1 MIDKLVKIYNNWGD
15 RPENNNLQP
24 LGSADEML
32 MHETATMDQCHWL
45 ERFLDVWNRV
55 QERDIKKLSDR
66 KRRGSKITNLLD
78 LEVENINDLSD
89 VKKLAD
95 WFLDK
100 NINYHPEDDLNHY
113 ETNDGQ
119 KLFTKI
125 IGDRLKHLWLQAFH
139 NCNHNDVWSIV
150 LRKHN
155 VLVSKVGF
163 NYDVELNEKEKRL
176 IKELNN
182 G

>member
-15 RPENNNLQP
+15 RTENNNLQP

-78 LEVENINDLSD
+78 LEVENINDRSQQD
-89 VKKLAD
+89 FYRNKNRGDTASSQKGSQSGSKT
-95 WFLDK
+95 DK
-100 NINYHPEDDLNHY
+100 AY
-113 ETNDGQ
+113 
-119 KLFTKI
+119 
-125 IGDRLKHLWLQAFH
+125 
-139 NCNHNDVWSIV
+139 
-150 LRKHN
+150 
-155 VLVSKVGF
+155 
-163 NYDVELNEKEKRL
+163 
-176 IKELNN
+176 
-182 G
+182 

>member
-78 LEVENINDLSD
+78 L
-89 VKKLAD
+89 
-95 WFLDK
+95 
-100 NINYHPEDDLNHY
+100 
-113 ETNDGQ
+113 
-119 KLFTKI
+119 
-125 IGDRLKHLWLQAFH
+125 
-139 NCNHNDVWSIV
+139 
-150 LRKHN
+150 
-155 VLVSKVGF
+155 
-163 NYDVELNEKEKRL
+163 
-176 IKELNN
+176 
-182 G
+182 